1 MKRYFKHTAESQYG
15 TGVVYFEFE
24 GEWATRQIEIYG
36 DRWFTSRHD
45 YHIELGPGL
54 ADQPLS
60 EIGLTNSDEISQTE
74 FETFWAES
82 LSR

>member
-1 MKRYFKHTAESQYG
+1 MKKYFKRAAESRFG

-36 DRWFTSRHD
+36 DTWFTSRND
-45 YHIELGPGL
+45 YHNEFGPGL

-60 EIGLTNSDEISQTE
+60 EIGLTTSDEISRTE
-74 FETFWAES
+74 FEELWAES
-82 LSR
+82 ILK